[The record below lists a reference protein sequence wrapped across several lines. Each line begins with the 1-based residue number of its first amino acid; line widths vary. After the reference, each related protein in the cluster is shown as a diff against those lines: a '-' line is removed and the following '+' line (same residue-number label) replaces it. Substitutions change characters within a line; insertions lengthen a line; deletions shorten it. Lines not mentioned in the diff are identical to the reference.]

1 MAKRTT
7 KRRQPLSADA
17 PLFHLDHG
25 RPVTRRDF
33 LQQGFITG
41 AGLTVGGSL
50 FSLFANPRAAYAELS
65 GDLQTLGI
73 NSGCPVGPGSF
84 SKIPFICFDLA
95 GGANMV
101 GSNVLAGGQ
110 GGYINSPINTAGYSK
125 MGIPGDMVPGNV
137 ETNPPLNGPIGQEQI
152 TSNGDYTDTT
162 LGLPFHSDSA
172 YLRGILSKTDLT
184 LTAPNVNGAVIPAR
198 SDNDTGNNPHNP
210 MYGIAR
216 AGGGGDIVTLVG
228 SRNSESGGNSMAPAA
243 HLTDPLFKANEIR
256 PTKVDRPSDVTGL
269 VDTGDLTAVLSDPA
283 DVKAVMESV
292 VRLSD
297 KKTANINASTVV
309 QDLIKC
315 GYLNAADIADRFVG
329 VPVDPAADTRIVG
342 PSGIFSQAEFDGDGE
357 FRKAASVMKM
367 VIDRH
372 AGAGTIQMG
381 GFDYHTG
388 DRSTGEV
395 RDLRAGKCI
404 GACLEYA
411 RRMNT
416 PVMIYVFSDGSVA
429 SNGALDGTINGRG
442 KGVWTGDN
450 SSTAAGFFLVY
461 SPNGRATHFSD
472 NSISTGAQLGWFNQT
487 GSVVTSSSPAANNV
501 NLLVDTVL
509 LNYLAL
515 HGLEGSFGS
524 LFGDSLGN
532 AAMRDSLTAFGS
544 IT

>member
-1 MAKRTT
+1 M
-7 KRRQPLSADA
+7 LS
-17 PLFHLDHG
+17 
-25 RPVTRRDF
+25 
-33 LQQGFITG
+33 
-41 AGLTVGGSL
+41 
-50 FSLFANPRAAYAELS
+50 
-65 GDLQTLGI
+65 
-73 NSGCPVGPGSF
+73 
-84 SKIPFICFDLA
+84 
-95 GGANMV
+95 
-101 GSNVLAGGQ
+101 
-110 GGYINSPINTAGYSK
+110 
-125 MGIPGDMVPGNV
+125 
-137 ETNPPLNGPIGQEQI
+137 
-152 TSNGDYTDTT
+152 
-162 LGLPFHSDSA
+162 
-172 YLRGILSKTDLT
+172 
-184 LTAPNVNGAVIPAR
+184 
-198 SDNDTGNNPHNP
+198 
-210 MYGIAR
+210 
-216 AGGGGDIVTLVG
+216 
-228 SRNSESGGNSMAPAA
+228 
-243 HLTDPLFKANEIR
+243 DPEIR

-269 VDTGDLTAVLSDPA
+269 VDTGDLTAVPRDPA

-297 KKTANINASTVV
+297 KKTANINATTVV

-329 VPVDPAADTRIVG
+329 KEVSPDDRNAVLPADQIIVNDNG
-342 PSGIFSQAEFDGDGE
+342 GIFTEAEFDGDGE
-357 FRKAASVMKM
+357 FRKTASVMKM

-450 SSTAAGFFLVY
+450 SATAAGFFLVFNP
-461 SPNGRATHFSD
+461 SGRATLFSD
-472 NSISTGAQLGWFNQT
+472 SSIATGAQIGWFNT
-487 GSVVTSSSPAANNV
+487 GGSVVTSSAPSANNV

-515 HGLEGSFGS
+515 HGEET
-524 LFGDSLGN
+524 LFGGLFGNSLGSTTV
-532 AAMRDSLTAFGS
+532 RDSLTAFGK
-544 IT
+544 ITV